1 MSATKTGS
9 DNFRSPGS
17 GSPRVMPGG
26 GQPIAG
32 VAAHAAHDGCA
43 LPNESR
49 HLPTRRLHEPLD
61 RDAES
66 LLGERVDLSDLLTG
80 ESWKGA
86 GRQMSSRDRAGGW
99 NPIAKRPHP

>member
-1 MSATKTGS
+1 ME
-9 DNFRSPGS
+9 
-17 GSPRVMPGG
+17 MPGG

-32 VAAHAAHDGCA
+32 VVADAAHYGCA
-43 LPNESR
+43 LPDESR
-49 HLPTRRLHEPLD
+49 HLPTRCFHEPLD

-86 GRQMSSRDRAGGW
+86 GRQMSSRDRGGGW
-99 NPIAKRPHP
+99 NPIATPPPRQAGGSAVAGWCPPAGT